1 MKRACAGTIAT
12 AAAVALA
19 AGMTSPAS
27 AEPERTAAGQ
37 AVQTAPKHRVTLI
50 TGDRVV
56 VDAKGRVLGLERAR
70 GREGIPVQ
78 IRKAGGH
85 TLVVPADAA
94 RLIAGGKLDRRLFDV
109 TELNKAASRKAQKQG
124 LKLIV
129 GYSGAA
135 VAAKADVRGAGDTK
149 VRRTLKSLNADAVLT
164 PRGDAP
170 DLWAAVTDTR
180 SGGARTAS
188 GIAHVWLDGVR
199 KASLDKSV
207 PQIGADKAWAAGFD
221 GKGVKVA
228 VLDTGVDAAHDDLKN
243 QVVAEKNFSAAAD
256 ASDKYG
262 YGTHVASI
270 VAGTGAKSAGKYKG
284 VAPGAKLLNGKV
296 LDDSG
301 YGDDS
306 GILAG

>member
-1 MKRACAGTIAT
+1 
-12 AAAVALA
+12 
-19 AGMTSPAS
+19 MTSPAS
-27 AEPERTAAGQ
+27 AEPERTAADR
-37 AVQTAPKHRVTLI
+37 AVQTAPKHCVTLI

-109 TELNKAASRKAQKQG
+109 TELNKAASRRAQKQG

-228 VLDTGVDAAHDDLKN
+228 VLDTGVDAAHDDLKS
-243 QVVAEKNFSAAAD
+243 QVVAEKNFSAAPD

-262 YGTHVASI
+262 HGTHVASI
-270 VAGTGAKSAGKYKG
+270 VA
-284 VAPGAKLLNGKV
+284 
-296 LDDSG
+296 
-301 YGDDS
+301 
-306 GILAG
+306 